1 MRTKFFLE
9 DSRTRGSQHFP
20 DLLGKEVE
28 PFLVFRLLSHDDTGW
43 LWEGERKKFNVHKWK
58 EGSGMS
64 PRRFWHSSWAKK
76 WATFHV
82 SCEILLASFY
92 LKDWTIF
99 PTIDLRQCSLH
110 IVPSNV
116 SILPIAGSSKIQE
129 NVSTGKSMQCRDQ
142 CIWAST
148 NHIKYRNLS
157 NYPSD

>member
-1 MRTKFFLE
+1 MRTNFFLE
-9 DSRTRGSQHFP
+9 DSRTWASQHFP
-20 DLLGKEVE
+20 DLLGEEVE
-28 PFLVFRLLSHDDTGW
+28 LFLILRLLTHADTGW
-43 LWEGERKKFNVHKWK
+43 LWDGERKKFNVHKWK
-58 EGSGMS
+58 EGSEMS
-64 PRRFWHSSWAKK
+64 PPQFWHSSWAKK

-82 SCEILLASFY
+82 SCEILLPSFY

-99 PTIDLRQCSLH
+99 PAIDLRRRSLH

-129 NVSTGKSMQCRDQ
+129 NVSTGKSMQCRDP

-148 NHIKYRNLS
+148 NHMKYRNLS